1 MNMLTLFIVIAAA
14 AAVYS
19 LVSGLYAMS
28 HDGETGHR
36 TSAEWMTWRV
46 GFQAAAIVLILLAML
61 GPH

>member
-19 LVSGLYAMS
+19 LISGITAMS
-28 HDGETGHR
+28 HDGEVGHR

-46 GFQAAAIVLILLAML
+46 VFQGAAIVLILLAML
-61 GPH
+61 SPH

>member
-19 LVSGLYAMS
+19 LASGIYAMS
-28 HDGETGHR
+28 HDVQAGHR
-36 TSAEWMTWRV
+36 SSAEWMTWRV